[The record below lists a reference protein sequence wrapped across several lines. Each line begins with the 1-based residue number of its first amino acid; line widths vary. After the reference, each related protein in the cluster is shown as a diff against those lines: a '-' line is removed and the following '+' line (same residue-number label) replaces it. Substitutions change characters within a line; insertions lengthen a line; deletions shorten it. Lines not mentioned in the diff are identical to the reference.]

1 MLTGAM
7 NLHDL
12 SVSQLK
18 RAAEIKGR
26 IEALTKELNR
36 ISGASAT
43 SGATATK
50 KQGMSASVRRKIAA
64 AQKARWAKVQGA
76 KTSARVAASG
86 AKTKKKQVSRATRA
100 KLRAKLK
107 AFWAAKKAGKK

>member
-18 RAAEIKGR
+18 RAAAIKEQ
-26 IEALTKELNR
+26 IQALNQELDR
-36 ISGASAT
+36 LLGAPAKA
-43 SGATATK
+43 GAATK
-50 KQGMSASVRRKIAA
+50 SRAMSASVKKKIAA
-64 AQKARWAKVQGA
+64 AQKVRWAKVQGA
-76 KTSARVAASG
+76 KPAARSVGPGKKA
-86 AKTKKKQVSRATRA
+86 KKKVSRATRA

-107 AFWAAKKAGKK
+107 AFWAAKRAGKK